1 MLHLTEN
8 CYSFSLRNM
17 FNYLAE
23 GFIRLFGLTHD
34 EYPEI
39 GIQPF
44 EGKVYNPSS
53 SADW

>member
-1 MLHLTEN
+1 MRVVKI
-8 CYSFSLRNM
+8 LRDM
-17 FNYLAE
+17 VNYLAE
-23 GFIRLFGLTHD
+23 GFIRLFGPTHD

-44 EGKVYNPSS
+44 EGEVYNSSS

>member
-1 MLHLTEN
+1 MV
-8 CYSFSLRNM
+8 
-17 FNYLAE
+17 NYLAE
-23 GFIRLFGLTHD
+23 GFIGIFGPTHD

-44 EGKVYNPSS
+44 EGEIYNPSS

>member
-1 MLHLTEN
+1 MKVIETV
-8 CYSFSLRNM
+8 RGM
-17 FNYLAE
+17 VNYLAE
-23 GFIRLFGLTHD
+23 GFLRLFGPTND

-44 EGKVYNPSS
+44 EGEVYNPSS